1 MYLLDTDVLSELRKV
16 KAGKAHPNVV
26 AWNGS
31 ISPSQSFI
39 SVISV
44 LEIERGILRLERRD
58 KVQGEVMR
66 NWFEQRVLPAFTD
79 RVLAIDTA
87 VARRCAGLHVP
98 DPRPERDALIAAT
111 ALVHS
116 MTVVTRNVP
125 DYEPTGVDL
134 LNPWEWHSQEGGLQR
149 DMP

>member
-1 MYLLDTDVLSELRKV
+1 MMYLLDTDVLSELRKV

-58 KVQGEVMR
+58 MAQGEVMR

-79 RVLAIDTA
+79 RVLATDAA
-87 VARRCAGLHVP
+87 VARRGAARSSMFRTLGRNATQSSRP
-98 DPRPERDALIAAT
+98 PRLST
-111 ALVHS
+111 A
-116 MTVVTRNVP
+116 
-125 DYEPTGVDL
+125 
-134 LNPWEWHSQEGGLQR
+134 
-149 DMP
+149 